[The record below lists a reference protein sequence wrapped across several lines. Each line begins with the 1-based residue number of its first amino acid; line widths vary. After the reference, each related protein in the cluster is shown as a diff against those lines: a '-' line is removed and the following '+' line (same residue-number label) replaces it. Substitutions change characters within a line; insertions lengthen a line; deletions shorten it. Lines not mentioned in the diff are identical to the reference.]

1 MYQLRNLINRTSV
14 PSDPSKNMNAAEDF
28 LLLLLHTHVVAAA
41 KVLQSVNPVTSVSD
55 LASAIAVNFVRLPQT
70 TSSQT
75 PATCEDGVH
84 LCAVEL
90 LTLSLLWHG
99 FHDAVKEGDGEWIV
113 RYWKFLLV
121 AFKSSN
127 HPNYAK
133 EAVHLLLQYY
143 YLFSER
149 QKAQLAWSRCI
160 NTKGHR
166 GANIPSDLHMEHL
179 NRRLKI
185 VLRSLGANITPKA
198 VVKAGKSIATV
209 QQVCQSFEEQTSSS
223 SKSDRHPYPRF
234 GKDFSMVLTTLE
246 EENVFV
252 PECERKHETFNL
264 KCGLLEKVSR
274 KDLLK
279 KVRTS
284 IDQICLVK

>member
-1 MYQLRNLINRTSV
+1 M
-14 PSDPSKNMNAAEDF
+14 
-28 LLLLLHTHVVAAA
+28 
-41 KVLQSVNPVTSVSD
+41 
-55 LASAIAVNFVRLPQT
+55 
-70 TSSQT
+70 
-75 PATCEDGVH
+75 
-84 LCAVEL
+84 
-90 LTLSLLWHG
+90 
-99 FHDAVKEGDGEWIV
+99 
-113 RYWKFLLV
+113 LV
-121 AFKSSN
+121 IFKSPN

-160 NTKGHR
+160 NTKGCR

-185 VLRSLGANITPKA
+185 VLRSLGASITPK
-198 VVKAGKSIATV
+198 VVIKAGKSIAAV
-209 QQVCQSFEEQTSSS
+209 QQVCQSFEEQMSSS
-223 SKSDRHPYPRF
+223 SKSDCHPYPSF

-252 PECERKHETFNL
+252 PECPRKHETFNL

-284 IDQICLVK
+284 IDQICIVK